1 MSCHLSCMICECSF
15 CSRFPC
21 LCFIVDMQ
29 LFLCFRFALFSLGN
43 IGEGLISSVV
53 VSGTLRHRWL
63 PVNEVMLMKGHVTCY
78 RSGRHYLIVMMF
90 CTVLCNETWTWCNSK
105 QSYIIALC
113 YVRGDEQMIGWSMI
127 SYDGMK
133 KKERHRERERLHEE
147 TGVKK
152 GGNKKEGGVRDEG
165 GKGREWWASESKVKS
180 PLVWQ
185 LPACTLLFNW
195 LSTSTPSLRLECC
208 EVGCFTCDV
217 EATTGWAHWSRCAF
231 ASVYSNRSFVC
242 GFFSSSCH
250 CWVDACKPTDC
261 FLLQHNNL
269 SPWIVNLQSRKYKNC
284 YYMRSSLFILKTR
297 RWRA

>member
-133 KKERHRERERLHEE
+133 KKGRQTERERGCTKRLVLKREGIKRREGWEMREERVGNGEPVRAKWNLH
-147 TGVKK
+147 
-152 GGNKKEGGVRDEG
+152 
-165 GKGREWWASESKVKS
+165 
-180 PLVWQ
+180 
-185 LPACTLLFNW
+185 
-195 LSTSTPSLRLECC
+195 
-208 EVGCFTCDV
+208 
-217 EATTGWAHWSRCAF
+217 
-231 ASVYSNRSFVC
+231 
-242 GFFSSSCH
+242 
-250 CWVDACKPTDC
+250 
-261 FLLQHNNL
+261 
-269 SPWIVNLQSRKYKNC
+269 
-284 YYMRSSLFILKTR
+284 
-297 RWRA
+297 